1 MRRSRGDKDVDVF
14 SASIGGH
21 SCAPNSSTMFASISS
36 PSGSG
41 PGRGCSMPRADSS
54 DWSPLGLTEESKAT
68 ICGTAWSRPLI
79 SGRDRPLTD
88 ARGPRK
94 V

>member
-1 MRRSRGDKDVDVF
+1 
-14 SASIGGH
+14 
-21 SCAPNSSTMFASISS
+21 
-36 PSGSG
+36 
-41 PGRGCSMPRADSS
+41 MPRADSS